1 MKSLRILTQENIIQI
16 PIVNSED
23 NGSLCNVRH
32 VCETASGGLRHKIY
46 LFIHNE
52 IVGLFGKHFSGA
64 QTGRSE

>member
-1 MKSLRILTQENIIQI
+1 MKSLRILTQENIVQI

-32 VCETASGGLRHKIY
+32 VCETASGGLRHKN